1 MAYGEA
7 TTWGAAT
14 TGGSA
19 NHALAYCDGS
29 VKEYVREVD
38 TFLHDP
44 KIALKALNSGSSG
57 SAAN

>member
-1 MAYGEA
+1 
-7 TTWGAAT
+7 
-14 TGGSA
+14 
-19 NHALAYCDGS
+19 LAYCDGS